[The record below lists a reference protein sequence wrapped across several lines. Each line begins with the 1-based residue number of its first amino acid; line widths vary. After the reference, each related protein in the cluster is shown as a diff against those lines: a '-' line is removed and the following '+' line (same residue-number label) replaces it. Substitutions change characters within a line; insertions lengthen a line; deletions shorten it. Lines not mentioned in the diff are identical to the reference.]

1 MVEKI
6 EEIIQRA
13 TMEKF
18 TLEQVKSA
26 KGSLQGYFNRL
37 LLEPIF
43 DRTTWFIANF
53 TSLTSNQ
60 ISIIGFIFGLASAVS
75 FYFQY
80 FILGAVL
87 FEIMNLFDT
96 FDGRIARLKG
106 FSTKWGMYVDSYCGF
121 YFTFLIAL
129 GLMSGLYTA
138 TGDILIWPFGFALY
152 FLLIIHFVEG
162 NVTGFIMG
170 GSEKYK
176 ETVQKKETGSFLS
189 KIRDYTVRK
198 GFREPF
204 NMTDNQHVL
213 FGVVPIV
220 IALGGIA
227 SLPYI
232 YWFMVIGI
240 ILNSLMWFYNYRTM
254 LKMDET
260 NK

>member
-1 MVEKI
+1 MNN
-6 EEIIQRA
+6 
-13 TMEKF
+13 KF

-43 DRTTWFIANF
+43 DRSTWFIANF
-53 TSLTSNQ
+53 TNLTSNQ
-60 ISIIGFIFGLASAVS
+60 ISIIGFVIGFASALS
-75 FYFQY
+75 FYFQH
-80 FILGAVL
+80 FILGAIL

-129 GLMSGLYTA
+129 GLMSSLYTV
-138 TGDILIWPFGFALY
+138 TSDIRIWPFGFLLY

-176 ETVQKKETGSFLS
+176 ETVQKKETDSFLS
-189 KIRDYTVRK
+189 KIRDYTVQK

-213 FGVVPIV
+213 FGVLPIV
-220 IALGGIA
+220 IALGWFAVI
-227 SLPYI
+227 PYI
-232 YWFMVIGI
+232 YWIMVVGI
-240 ILNSLMWFYNYRTM
+240 LLNSGMWFYNYRNM
-254 LKMDET
+254 LQKDDL
-260 NK
+260 